1 MKNNNKKYYSVDEA
15 FAYCASITETHY
27 ENFPVAS
34 IFLPEEK
41 RPYIQALYAFSRIAD
56 DYADELKRPSEDRL
70 ADLTE
75 WENNLRQCYEGR
87 YEHPVFIALHETVK
101 RYDIP
106 IDPLLDLILAFK
118 RDVTQNRYETFTDLL
133 DYCRC
138 SANPV
143 GRLVLMIFNY
153 RDENLFSYSDSI
165 CTALQLTNFWQDISV
180 DKQKDRLYIPLED
193 MQRFGYT
200 VEDWQ
205 NCIMNDNFTELIKF
219 EIERTKQIFYQGA
232 QLPSLVA
239 KDLQLELKLIWLGG
253 MEILLKILKKERNI
267 LVDRPKLDNISKLKI
282 LLFGL
287 FIKDL
292 VYFRRKKPK
301 KNPWDLT

>member
-1 MKNNNKKYYSVDEA
+1 MGNNIKKYYTIDEA

-34 IFLPEEK
+34 IFLPNEK
-41 RPYIQALYAFSRIAD
+41 RPYIQALYAYSRIAD
-56 DYADELKRPSEDRL
+56 DYADELKRPAKDRL

-87 YEHPVFIALHETVK
+87 SEHPVFIALQETVK

-106 IDPLLDLILAFK
+106 IDPLLDLVSAFK

-153 RDENLFSYSDSI
+153 RDNNLFSYSDSI

-180 DKQKDRLYIPLED
+180 DRQKDRLYIPLED

-205 NCIMNDNFTELIKF
+205 NCVMNDNFTEMIKF
-219 EIERTKQIFYQGA
+219 EVERTRQIFYQGA

-239 KDLQLELKLIWLGG
+239 KDLQLELKMIWLGG
-253 MEILLKILKKERNI
+253 MEILLKILKKKCNI
-267 LVDRPKLDNISKLKI
+267 INERPKLSNISKLKI
-282 LLFGL
+282 LILSLFV
-287 FIKDL
+287 KDL
-292 VYFRRKKPK
+292 IYYRKKKPK